1 MRVEGNVTAIAE
13 VYQLASE
20 SRLDSNLPTMELL
33 YRGSVLVIESHQFF
47 VLDVG
52 EFAFLKCRS
61 IPSERNLCTL
71 LRERGIA

>member
-1 MRVEGNVTAIAE
+1 MRVMGNVTAIAD

-20 SRLDSNLPTMELL
+20 SRLDSNVPTMELL

-52 EFAFLKCRS
+52 EFVFLECRS
-61 IPSERNLCTL
+61 ILSGRNLCTL